1 MSQADAKN
9 FKKQFEQLKVGLKFG
24 LSGSSIWTFEVSGG
38 NSQIYLYDQ
47 CFGEFSSAFGV
58 VMPASG
64 WSFSEVLGINIVG

>member
-24 LSGSSIWTFEVSGG
+24 LSGAVFELLKYPEAIRRYIYTINVSE
-38 NSQIYLYDQ
+38 N
-47 CFGEFSSAFGV
+47 FSSTFGV

-64 WSFSEVLGINIVG
+64 WFFSE

>member
-24 LSGSSIWTFEVSGG
+24 LSGAVFDLFEVSGG

-47 CFGEFSSAFGV
+47 CFGEFSSAFEV
-58 VMPASG
+58 VTPASG
-64 WSFSEVLGINIVG
+64 WFFSE